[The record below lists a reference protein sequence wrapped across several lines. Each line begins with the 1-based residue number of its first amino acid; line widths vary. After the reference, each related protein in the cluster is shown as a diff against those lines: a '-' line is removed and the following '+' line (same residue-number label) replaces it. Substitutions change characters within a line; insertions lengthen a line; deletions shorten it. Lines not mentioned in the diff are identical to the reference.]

1 MPAFIVTLATMLIY
15 RSLAQ
20 YFCQHI
26 DKALIGGGKG
36 RCLGIIF
43 GAMSYTVIDK
53 IIVALKMDPLINDAI
68 KGVILI
74 IVILIQFAGPQIKGM
89 LQKKQ

>member
-1 MPAFIVTLATMLIY
+1 MPAF
-15 RSLAQ
+15 
-20 YFCQHI
+20 
-26 DKALIGGGKG
+26 
-36 RCLGIIF
+36 
-43 GAMSYTVIDK
+43 
-53 IIVALKMDPLINDAI
+53 IVALKMDSLINDAI